1 MTEQELH
8 GRAERAHED
17 ALIMAPTEDGI
28 RVYAAADPKKSYLV
42 SGLPERPHCTCP
54 DFRLHAADPDWQ
66 CKHILAVRDRFFGG
80 SSASED
86 GYEAEERRAIQE
98 EARTPKRRT
107 TTPRNGGPAAQML
120 LKRSASPDGRIDS
133 LSVEFS
139 CPVADVPDD
148 VKARARELLAL
159 QGEIMGDFL
168 KSHPGKTT
176 NGGNGAA
183 QSSPSDMKS
192 PAVPARLVAI
202 GGMDGK
208 WGRRLFITVE
218 VNGTTTRLFGNKKQ
232 LGDALTAA
240 GYAGF
245 ASHIAEGTSLGVPC
259 RVVTKPS
266 DDGRYLNVER
276 VLPSDGNGSGR

>member
-1 MTEQELH
+1 MTEQDLQ
-8 GRAERAHED
+8 GRAERAHQD
-17 ALIMAPTEDGI
+17 ALIMTPTEDGI

-66 CKHILAVRDRFFGG
+66 CKHILAVRDRFFDGPP
-80 SSASED
+80 ATED
-86 GYEAEERRAIQE
+86 HEAEERRAIQD
-98 EARTPKRRT
+98 EARTPRRRT
-107 TTPRNGGPAAQML
+107 TTSRNGTPSAQML
-120 LKRSASPDGRIDS
+120 LKRSVSPDGRIDS

-139 CPVADVPDD
+139 CPVADVPNDA
-148 VKARARELLAL
+148 KARARELLTL
-159 QGEIMGDFL
+159 QTEIMGDFL
-168 KSHPGKTT
+168 KSHPGKAT

-183 QSSPSDMKS
+183 QSTPNDTKS

-232 LGDALTAA
+232 LGDALAAA
-240 GYAGF
+240 GYAGY
-245 ASHIAEGTSLGVPC
+245 AAHIAEGVTLGVPC
-259 RVVTKPS
+259 RAVTKPS

-276 VLPSDGNGSGR
+276 VLPPDGNGSGR

>member
-1 MTEQELH
+1 MTEQELQ
-8 GRAERAHED
+8 GRTERSHQD
-17 ALIMAPTEDGI
+17 ALVMAPTEDGI

-42 SGLPERPHCTCP
+42 SGLPEQPHCTCP

-80 SSASED
+80 TPATEESHET
-86 GYEAEERRAIQE
+86 EERRAIQE
-98 EARTPKRRT
+98 EARTPRRRT
-107 TTPRNGGPAAQML
+107 TTPRNGTPSAQML
-120 LKRSASPDGRIDS
+120 LKRSVSPDGRIDS

-168 KSHPGKTT
+168 KSHPGKA
-176 NGGNGAA
+176 NGANGA
-183 QSSPSDMKS
+183 PQPSSDSLKS
-192 PAVPARLVAI
+192 PAVPARLVGI

-232 LGDALTAA
+232 LGDALIAA

-245 ASHIAEGTSLGVPC
+245 AAHIAEGTSLNVPC

-276 VLPSDGNGSGR
+276 VLPPDGNG